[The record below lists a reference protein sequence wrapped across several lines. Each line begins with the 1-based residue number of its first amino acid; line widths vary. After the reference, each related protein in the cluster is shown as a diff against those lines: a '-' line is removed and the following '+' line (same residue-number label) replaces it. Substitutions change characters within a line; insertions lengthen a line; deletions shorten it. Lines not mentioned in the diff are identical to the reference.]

1 MTELV
6 QNVLE
11 HHGVLG
17 TKWGVNRSAAKTAK
31 FDAKGYIVEFI
42 IKDTAMAQ
50 SAIIGNVLSHHGTK
64 GMRWGVRKDKKK
76 ASSSPSESD
85 KTTYTKPVKNLSDAD
100 LNKRIKRLELEKK
113 YADLSAAPSKEAG
126 QSITSKVIR
135 TAGEQTSTKLLNDV
149 AYYAGKEIITKM
161 VAKKVGKEAAK
172 EIRKEMFPKKK

>member
-1 MTELV
+1 MTDLV
-6 QNVLE
+6 ENVLE
-11 HHGVLG
+11 HRGVPG
-17 TKWGVNRSAAKTAK
+17 MKWGVR
-31 FDAKGYIVEFI
+31 
-42 IKDTAMAQ
+42 
-50 SAIIGNVLSHHGTK
+50 
-64 GMRWGVRKDKKK
+64 RDKKG
-76 ASSSPSESD
+76 SSSPSESD

-126 QSITSKVIR
+126 QSITSKVIM
-135 TAGEQTSTKLLNDV
+135 TAGEQTSQKLLNDV

>member
-1 MTELV
+1 MTDLV
-6 QNVLE
+6 ENVLE
-11 HHGVLG
+11 HRGVLG
-17 TKWGVNRSAAKTAK
+17 MK
-31 FDAKGYIVEFI
+31 
-42 IKDTAMAQ
+42 
-50 SAIIGNVLSHHGTK
+50 
-64 GMRWGVRKDKKK
+64 WGVRKDKKK

-135 TAGEQTSTKLLNDV
+135 TAGEQTSQKLLNDV